1 MALKEINKE
10 NSPTVYLSHKARN
23 DAVDDI
29 LAEELQNKGFF
40 GEQVEFNSIRSDQ
53 LLDWWEWDGFRVHVK
68 ANRYNQVRIWK
79 LKLKKENWLF

>member
-1 MALKEINKE
+1 LALKEINKE

-53 LLDWWEWDGFRVHVK
+53 LLD
-68 ANRYNQVRIWK
+68 
-79 LKLKKENWLF
+79 